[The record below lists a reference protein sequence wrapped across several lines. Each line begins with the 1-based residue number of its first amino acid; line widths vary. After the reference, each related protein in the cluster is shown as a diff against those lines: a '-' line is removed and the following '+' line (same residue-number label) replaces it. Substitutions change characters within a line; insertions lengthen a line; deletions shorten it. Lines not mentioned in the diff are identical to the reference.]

1 MKWFKRLNWL
11 LIESNSWTGTFA
23 LLTFVLTKK
32 YWLVRLGQE
41 GFAWRWGKLSKIP
54 SKGVEKKEGKE
65 HKGFTKGG
73 DKVGQEVGALKR
85 GTGMWGLG
93 AMTRLSFYEG

>member
-1 MKWFKRLNWL
+1 M
-11 LIESNSWTGTFA
+11 
-23 LLTFVLTKK
+23 
-32 YWLVRLGQE
+32 
-41 GFAWRWGKLSKIP
+41 
-54 SKGVEKKEGKE
+54 EKKEGKE